1 MSQTESIFI
10 AKYIA
15 KGCNKS
21 HIITQHILS
30 LEYLSILNRPF
41 FGQMLYNY
49 FRYVTFPYIAN
60 CKSMKDISSIDY
72 NKEYIGNITDVKEY
86 NQM

>member
-60 CKSMKDISSIDY
+60 CKSMKDISSIEILFVIVT
-72 NKEYIGNITDVKEY
+72 KSILEI
-86 NQM
+86 